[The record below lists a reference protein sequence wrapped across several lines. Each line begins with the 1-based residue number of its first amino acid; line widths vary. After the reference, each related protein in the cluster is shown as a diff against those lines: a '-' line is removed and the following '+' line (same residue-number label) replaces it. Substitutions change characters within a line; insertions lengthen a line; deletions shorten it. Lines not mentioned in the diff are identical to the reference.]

1 MTTLEQNRALII
13 GEINSDDSE
22 VRAQYMAEFEG
33 DVAAFA
39 DAMAQAMVEWSAID
53 SLVSGNKKKGYV
65 VGIAFAALALHT
77 TSMKLLLSG
86 HLVTAG
92 NLTRQVVECIA
103 MAVLCS
109 ARDMDVLSR
118 FMEDKY
124 SAKNAVRDVLR
135 HAKNFT
141 MNVDAFAAL
150 QPFQEFYH
158 QHSHLSRMTL
168 AAMLSFSGDGTYI
181 GGSFD
186 AGKIEAYRT
195 EVSDRVSLAKVLP
208 SIYKGVGAQLGAW

>member
-22 VRAQYMAEFEG
+22 VRAQYMKEFED
-33 DVAAFA
+33 DVAAFG
-39 DAMAQAMVEWSAID
+39 DAMAQAMVEWSALD
-53 SLVSGNKKKGYV
+53 SLVSGNEKKGYV
-65 VGIAFAALALHT
+65 VGIAYAALALHT
-77 TSMKLLLSG
+77 TSMKLFLSG
-86 HLVTAG
+86 HFIAAG
-92 NLTRQVVECIA
+92 NMTRQVVECIA

-109 ARDMDVLSR
+109 ARDIDVLSR
-118 FMEDKY
+118 FMEGNY
-124 SAKNAVRDVLR
+124 STNDAVRDVR
-135 HAKNFT
+135 RQAKNLT
-141 MNVDAFAAL
+141 LNVDGFAAL
-150 QPFQEFYH
+150 KSLQEFYH

-195 EVSDRVSLAKVLP
+195 EVSDKISLAKVLP
-208 SIYKGVGAQLGAW
+208 NVFKGVGAQLGAW